1 MPFSRTYADTFAKRV
16 WKAAAAYKENGKG
29 NGDTVSVEELRKV
42 FTTDAWFDLSDPT
55 SRISK
60 LINSDVFKN
69 KKGEIVANHLVLF
82 GFINCPGDVAHKSE
96 ALYGVF

>member
-42 FTTDAWFDLSDPT
+42 FTTDAWFDLSNPT